1 MYKRQAPNS
10 TKEYNK
16 DICEELGVTV
26 PDDYVAIGE
35 ASDDT
40 KEAADDTAEETADDT
55 EEAAE

>member
-1 MYKRQAPNS
+1 MNMHQTSPKNI
-10 TKEYNK
+10 TKISVKN
-16 DICEELGVTV
+16 LALTV